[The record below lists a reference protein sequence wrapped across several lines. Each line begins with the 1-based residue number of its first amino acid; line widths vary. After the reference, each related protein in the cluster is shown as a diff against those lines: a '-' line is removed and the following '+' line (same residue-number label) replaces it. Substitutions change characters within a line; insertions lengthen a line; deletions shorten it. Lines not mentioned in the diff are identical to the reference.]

1 MSNHDVESEK
11 DIFVIGGMIEKLN
24 SLADESFNDS
34 TDNIQTVKDLLTQL
48 TDGMELFRAAG
59 HSGIP
64 INHNSKI
71 NKIPT

>member
-1 MSNHDVESEK
+1 
-11 DIFVIGGMIEKLN
+11 MIEKLN

-48 TDGMELFRAAG
+48 TDGMELFALRR